1 MTQNKKIIRNFDYV
15 EITYVRENSNN
26 IWFSAHLF
34 VTLTASKVLS
44 FDNKN

>member
-34 VTLTASKVLS
+34 VTLHT
-44 FDNKN
+44 KNI

>member
-1 MTQNKKIIRNFDYV
+1 MTQNKKNIRNFDYV

-34 VTLTASKVLS
+34 VTLTTSKVLS